1 MSQIHETAK
10 RKLSQKKVE
19 TDLFWIKMVLL
30 IFTAI
35 IEAPKYSF

>member
-1 MSQIHETAK
+1 MSQIHEIEK

-19 TDLFWIKMVLL
+19 TDFFLDKNGLL